1 MASTVTFGQIEGR
14 IRRDILNDNEPD
26 QYRWSVF
33 QVMAAMNMSVVDIAA
48 RYNAWAGYEID
59 TGKRI
64 YNLHTRRIEETCQL
78 EPTAQGEIETGDANE
93 ERLVAELRAL
103 VIPIDDRY
111 ADAVAYIA
119 ASRLVTLDDSD
130 TENSQRAASFLQ
142 LGMEYAIR

>member
-78 EPTAQGEIETGDANE
+78 EPTAQGEIETEDNDS
-93 ERLVAELRAL
+93 LVTELRAL

>member
-78 EPTAQGEIETGDANE
+78 EPTAQGEIETE
-93 ERLVAELRAL
+93 EEESLVAELRAL

>member
-59 TGKRI
+59 TGNRI

-78 EPTAQGEIETGDANE
+78 EPTAQGEIETEDNDS
-93 ERLVAELRAL
+93 LVTELRAL

>member
-33 QVMAAMNMSVVDIAA
+33 QVMAAMNVSVVDIAA

-78 EPTAQGEIETGDANE
+78 EPTAQGEIETADE
-93 ERLVAELRAL
+93 ESLITELRAL

>member
-26 QYRWSVF
+26 QYRWSVY

-48 RYNAWAGYEID
+48 RYNAWAGYAID

-78 EPTAQGEIETGDANE
+78 EPTAQGEIETE
-93 ERLVAELRAL
+93 EEESLVAELRAL

>member
-78 EPTAQGEIETGDANE
+78 EPTAQGEIEIENDET
-93 ERLVAELRAL
+93 LVKELRAL

>member
-78 EPTAQGEIETGDANE
+78 EPTAQGEIEIENDEN
-93 ERLVAELRAL
+93 LVKELRAL

>member
-78 EPTAQGEIETGDANE
+78 EPTAQGEIETAE
-93 ERLVAELRAL
+93 EESLVTELRAL

>member
-78 EPTAQGEIETGDANE
+78 EPTAQGEIETADE
-93 ERLVAELRAL
+93 ESLAKELRAL

>member
-26 QYRWSVF
+26 QYRWSVY

-78 EPTAQGEIETGDANE
+78 EPNAQGEIETE
-93 ERLVAELRAL
+93 EEESLVAELRAL

>member
-78 EPTAQGEIETGDANE
+78 EPTAQGEIETEDDE
-93 ERLVAELRAL
+93 SLVKELRAL

>member
-78 EPTAQGEIETGDANE
+78 EPTAQGEIETE
-93 ERLVAELRAL
+93 EKESLVAELRAL

-130 TENSQRAASFLQ
+130 TENTQRAASFLQ

>member
-78 EPTAQGEIETGDANE
+78 EPAAQGEIETEDNDS
-93 ERLVAELRAL
+93 LVTELRAL

>member
-64 YNLHTRRIEETCQL
+64 YNMHTRRIEETCQL
-78 EPTAQGEIETGDANE
+78 EPTAQGEIETE
-93 ERLVAELRAL
+93 EEESLVAELRAL